1 MDAGVVHKNNRES
14 GLIFVRLEK
23 QAHDLGFDLVGVAP
37 AQTPAEALQAYLGWL
52 ARGDYG
58 EMAYMARADR
68 VARRADPALILPG
81 VRSLVCVAVHYDP
94 GPPPP
99 AEPLHGRVARYAWG
113 QDYHDWMLPRLEELA
128 AWIHAERGGKAHR
141 AYVDTGPVLER
152 AFAARAGLGFIGK
165 NTCLIHPR
173 FGSWLLLGVLLV
185 DVDLPAGEPLPPRC
199 GSCRR
204 CLDACPTGALTAPYR
219 LDARR
224 CIAYLTIEHAGSIP
238 AELRPLLG
246 DRVFGCD
253 ECQAVCPWQRFSR
266 PAALP
271 AFAGQA
277 ALSLLELLAMDEE
290 IFQRRFAGTPLLRTG
305 RLRLQ
310 RNAAVALGNAGDPQ
324 AAPALARALHDP
336 SPPLREHAAWALERI
351 GSRNADERG

>member
-1 MDAGVVHKNNRES
+1 VQDDPFSA
-14 GLIFVRLEK
+14 RLEE
-23 QAHDLGFDLVGVAP
+23 QAHSLGFDLVGVAP

-81 VRSLVCVAVHYDP
+81 VRSLVCVAVHYDS

-99 AEPLHGRVARYAWG
+99 VDPLHGRVARYAWG

-128 AWIHAERGGKAHR
+128 AWLRAEAGGAAHR
-141 AYVDTGPVLER
+141 AYVDTGPLLER

-173 FGSWLLLGVLLV
+173 LGSWLLLGVLLV
-185 DVDLPAGEPLPPRC
+185 DVELPAGKPLPPRC
-199 GSCRR
+199 GSCTR

-224 CIAYLTIEHAGSIP
+224 CIACLTIEHGGPIP
-238 AELRPLLG
+238 PELRPLLG

-253 ECQAVCPWQRFSR
+253 ECQTVCPWQRFS
-266 PAALP
+266 PPTAVAAFR
-271 AFAGQA
+271 AADAGRA
-277 ALSLLELLAMDEE
+277 APSLLELLAMDEE
-290 IFQRRFAGTPLLRTG
+290 AFRRRFAGTPLLRTG
-305 RLRLQ
+305 RERLQ
-310 RNAAVALGNAGDPQ
+310 RNAAVALGNAGDPR
-324 AAPALARALHDP
+324 AVPALRRALDDP
-336 SPPLREHAAWALERI
+336 SPLVREHAAWALERL
-351 GSRNADERG
+351 GTAAAAPGLRDL